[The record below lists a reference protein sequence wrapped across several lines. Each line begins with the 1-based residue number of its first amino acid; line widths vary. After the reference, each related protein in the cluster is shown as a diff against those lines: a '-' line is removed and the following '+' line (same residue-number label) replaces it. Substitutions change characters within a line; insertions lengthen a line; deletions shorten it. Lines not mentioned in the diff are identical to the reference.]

1 MKIGD
6 LVRLKGIG
14 HIGVLVA
21 IEGGMFGIMWDFL
34 DGQIGWN
41 HSWLIEVVDES
52 R

>member
-14 HIGVLVA
+14 HVGVIVD
-21 IEGGMFGIMWDFL
+21 IVGGELGIMWDFL
-34 DGQIGWN
+34 DGRVGWN
-41 HSWLIEVVDES
+41 HSWLIEVINES